1 MTSPP
6 PTTTNLAIYIT
17 PTASLEPQH
26 RPHPPAPEA
35 NETLVRIAFSGL
47 NPADIKHGRQLGIRD
62 TVAGYD
68 FSGTVLRAGARSKF
82 QIGDRIAG
90 CTPSSLG
97 RPPQFGTHQDYAV
110 VPDGM
115 AWKVPDNGS
124 LPFDHAACL
133 AVSARTA
140 ADAVFNHLRYPLPP
154 GGCEGEPEGGRDKEG
169 KEGKEEQEKEKEQL
183 PALLVWG
190 GASSLGFMAVQFA
203 RAAGAKHILT
213 TASPAH
219 HGALREL
226 GATRCF
232 DYREPGVVDEIRAA
246 AAAAGVRLTRVF
258 DAVGSPEQR
267 TGEMAFACC
276 AEEEGEEEVIK
287 VCSTI
292 YPGALMPL
300 ASLELPF
307 SFTPPGAGGE
317 VVTVPPRLE
326 GAERVFKALEWA
338 VGNYGKAFRIPTV
351 EVVDKPVG
359 ELVRELEE
367 RCERGASFRKVC
379 FKHPFRE

>member
-1 MTSPP
+1 
-6 PTTTNLAIYIT
+6 
-17 PTASLEPQH
+17 
-26 RPHPPAPEA
+26 PAPEA
-35 NETLVRIAFSGL
+35 NHTLVRIAFSGL

-68 FSGTVLRAGARSKF
+68 FSGTVVGAGPGSRFSV
-82 QIGDRIAG
+82 GDRIAG

-97 RPPQFGTHQDYAV
+97 RPPHFGTHQDYAI

-115 AWKVPDNGS
+115 AWKLPDDGS
-124 LPFDHAACL
+124 LPLEDAACM
-133 AVSARTA
+133 AVSTRTA
-140 ADAVFNHLRYPLPP
+140 ADVVFNHLRYPLP
-154 GGCEGEPEGGRDKEG
+154 GESFGN
-169 KEGKEEQEKEKEQL
+169 QAL

-190 GASSLGFMAVQFA
+190 GASSLGFMAIQFA
-203 RAAGAKHILT
+203 RAVGVKHIYT
-213 TASPAH
+213 TASAANH
-219 HGALREL
+219 AALREL

-232 DYREPGVVDEIRAA
+232 DYREPDVVDEIRKAA
-246 AAAAGVRLTRVF
+246 AAEVPGGRLTRIF
-258 DAVGSPEQR
+258 DAVGDPGQR
-267 TGEMAFACC
+267 TGEMAFAC
-276 AEEEGEEEVIK
+276 AGEGEQEEVIK

-307 SFTPPGAGGE
+307 SFSPPGAEGK
-317 VVTVPPRLE
+317 VVTVPPRPE
-326 GAERVFKALEWA
+326 EAARVFEALEWA
-338 VGNYGKAFRIPTV
+338 VGNYGRAFKIPTV